1 MTFFDEQLI
10 ILAKKLR
17 EGDLSP
23 SNTFLEAPT
32 NKMSSHDIRSEQMA
46 RQTKKASLSV
56 LQSAYFDLLDEYIG
70 KPYRAIA
77 KRHHRQHVESQD
89 EIVIKETV
97 AVFLR
102 RESDFVDAITRFWKE
117 YAPSVYEYL
126 CSSNPLKGVFGGA
139 VVNCSEQ
146 NIALSAGLYLDTIVM
161 PDPLIQG
168 KQFLTTLQSDVAATL
183 TIKRALDALSYKDL
197 ALAEVD
203 TPIVVF
209 APYLS
214 HLNSGVFELIGDQ
227 AMLDLLKHFSMMFDR
242 PFGNLY
248 EVMEFIDRAPNNR
261 VLAEKVVDKGRALF
275 ETTWQEPLEYQI
287 NKNQE
292 TMSQNAP
299 FDIKNRRSLFF
310 LAFWGRIL
318 QANNLLFQSIR
329 VGGSPFV
336 NALTA
341 WQYLLWK
348 YEYDASPTTSISIS
362 NQDVSIVS
370 ALTVDGNPALSLLSN
385 LSVEALIELRRRGV
399 LLQMRE
405 VISAGIEDIE
415 MANSNCLQQRFDQVY
430 ENINNALKQ
439 QAFRLEELS
448 KKQKRYFGLDVSKMM
463 AIAGLAIAA
472 PITRN
477 IYLGASAGL
486 AALFSRNPIDVVTEG
501 KDILSERRELK
512 RSPVGIL
519 YKRMNS

>member
-1 MTFFDEQLI
+1 
-10 ILAKKLR
+10 
-17 EGDLSP
+17 
-23 SNTFLEAPT
+23 
-32 NKMSSHDIRSEQMA
+32 
-46 RQTKKASLSV
+46 
-56 LQSAYFDLLDEYIG
+56 
-70 KPYRAIA
+70 
-77 KRHHRQHVESQD
+77 
-89 EIVIKETV
+89 
-97 AVFLR
+97 
-102 RESDFVDAITRFWKE
+102 
-117 YAPSVYEYL
+117 
-126 CSSNPLKGVFGGA
+126 
-139 VVNCSEQ
+139 
-146 NIALSAGLYLDTIVM
+146 
-161 PDPLIQG
+161 
-168 KQFLTTLQSDVAATL
+168 
-183 TIKRALDALSYKDL
+183 
-197 ALAEVD
+197 
-203 TPIVVF
+203 
-209 APYLS
+209 
-214 HLNSGVFELIGDQ
+214 
-227 AMLDLLKHFSMMFDR
+227 
-242 PFGNLY
+242 
-248 EVMEFIDRAPNNR
+248 
-261 VLAEKVVDKGRALF
+261 
-275 ETTWQEPLEYQI
+275 
-287 NKNQE
+287 
-292 TMSQNAP
+292 MSQNAP